1 MKEPRNPWDV
11 GFELMPTGI
20 EIYRYGH
27 DVEVTGSGPDK
38 IVRFLKPQPTAAG
51 AGAGMAWIAKAQ
63 RDRYKG
69 QFPLDFDIT
78 SAYLALLNPEI
89 STRGIEQIY
98 TRLQLGW
105 DMWNDE
111 NDRGRWSG

>member
-1 MKEPRNPWDV
+1 VKEPRNPWDV

-38 IVRFLKPQPTAAG
+38 IVRFL
-51 AGAGMAWIAKAQ
+51 
-63 RDRYKG
+63 
-69 QFPLDFDIT
+69 
-78 SAYLALLNPEI
+78 
-89 STRGIEQIY
+89 
-98 TRLQLGW
+98 
-105 DMWNDE
+105 WNDE